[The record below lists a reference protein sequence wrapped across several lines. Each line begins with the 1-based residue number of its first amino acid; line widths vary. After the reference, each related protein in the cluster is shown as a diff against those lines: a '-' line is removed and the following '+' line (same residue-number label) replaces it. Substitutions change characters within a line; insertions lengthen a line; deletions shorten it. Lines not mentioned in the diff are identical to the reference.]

1 MATNKDFIVKNGLS
15 VGEDISV
22 SGSVTSNLQFDDTI
36 QAQFGTDSDAYVTHS
51 GTEFQINNSTGQLD
65 LRSVSRIL
73 LTASGSETMITATA
87 GGSVILSN
95 SGNPKLET
103 TSTGVDITGNAVL
116 TGELR
121 GPASFV
127 IDPAAVGDNTGG
139 VVIKGDLTVEGTTT
153 TVNSTTLD
161 VADKNITL
169 SVGSPNSAGSDGAGI
184 TVDNGSDT
192 DAEIKYSGTND
203 AWEFNKDVGIGTNN
217 PGSPLQVESATDYL
231 ANFKSSDTT
240 AGVKLTDSQSQG
252 RILTANGHLVLVAD
266 ANNAVGSSS
275 VRFNLD
281 TTSIAAVD
289 SSMILT
295 NTGLG
300 IGVASPSEALDVSGN
315 IQATGTITG
324 SDFSGITMGG
334 SLSGSHDDA
343 KVQYG
348 TTFTGTPAQGH
359 FFFDSLNQKLKVY
372 TGSAFVDAVPAGG
385 GGGGGGGSSDA
396 TATFRKYTYT
406 LTGTTNAISGKED
419 DEVTTGDF
427 ISGRLYEITAVGD
440 TDFTAI
446 GASSNAI
453 GVQFTATD
461 VGGGSTGKAKEVL
474 FYATGGTQNIEVYV
488 NGVKAVEGA
497 SNDYVA
503 TTGTSVTFTSNLS
516 SGDVVDVQVYELLT
530 QDSFYLKSE
539 TYTQAQT
546 IAGFVAKSGDTMT
559 GNLNVGS
566 SGANALFTAYGGAT
580 ARPTF
585 VHASGYGG
593 LQLAGTGASSGSS
606 LIFSNNHTNGLIEEW
621 SIFHDGATDDLVF
634 ISGDPADVATL
645 EKMRLT
651 EDGKLGI
658 GTNDPDQPLHVK
670 GTRPIR
676 IERAGVGEFEISI
689 DNTVTGDSL
698 DYVIEPVSG
707 SVSAGFQVRTRQ
719 TDGTL
724 LSSLSVNHDGKVG
737 IGTIGPVGNLHIVG
751 GDGVNGSSTI
761 GSASNEFI
769 IENNSAAGMTIRS
782 GADADGVIGFADP
795 DDHNV
800 GQIYYSHDTDKMSIV
815 TNDAVRMT
823 VDSAGTVDVVNDV
836 LTNNAKL
843 KAIAKD
849 ISDTAVDVFV
859 YDTRKDSDGGA
870 WRKRTQHTSWYNE
883 ALNTSTRGARKEFP
897 CVAVIVVES
906 NQLTIYDGD
915 DPDMPMWMVSGL
927 EAMAADKAKATKKSK
942 KKEEPEEDFIDDD
955 IPF

>member
-240 AGVKLTDSQSQG
+240 AGVKFTDLQSQG
-252 RILTANGHLVLVAD
+252 RILTANGHLVLIAD

-289 SSMILT
+289 SGMILT

-348 TTFTGTPAQGH
+348 TTFSGTPAQGH

-385 GGGGGGGSSDA
+385 GGGGGSGSTDA

-670 GTRPIR
+670 GTRPVR
-676 IERAGVGEFEISI
+676 LERAGVGEYEITI
-689 DNTVTGDSL
+689 DNVVTGDSL
-698 DYVIEPVSG
+698 DFVVEPVSG

-724 LSSLSVNHDGKVG
+724 LSSFSVDHDGKVG
-737 IGTIGPVGNLHIVG
+737 IGTIAPEGALHLHNYGLQYGELVLERDSTGVEAKFDIKPYAGSLYIREYTTTNASNDIIQITDTGHFLPV
-751 GDGVNGSSTI
+751 STSQDI
-761 GSASNEFI
+761 GSTTKPWRNIHTQDLVLSNEKR
-769 IENNSAAGMTIRS
+769 ETG
-782 GADADGVIGFADP
+782 
-795 DDHNV
+795 
-800 GQIYYSHDTDKMSIV
+800 
-815 TNDAVRMT
+815 
-823 VDSAGTVDVVNDV
+823 NDV
-836 LTNNAKL
+836 DGTKGNWTIQEGEDHLYIINNKSG
-843 KAIAKD
+843 KKYK
-849 ISDTAVDVFV
+849 F
-859 YDTRKDSDGGA
+859 
-870 WRKRTQHTSWYNE
+870 
-883 ALNTSTRGARKEFP
+883 AL
-897 CVAVIVVES
+897 
-906 NQLTIYDGD
+906 
-915 DPDMPMWMVSGL
+915 
-927 EAMAADKAKATKKSK
+927 
-942 KKEEPEEDFIDDD
+942 EEIE
-955 IPF
+955 